1 VNINDVWRIPL
12 LLGKKILSKL
22 RTRSA
27 DESGARED
35 TDYELG
41 LELARQGRHDE
52 AVAQF
57 QLALQTG
64 DNVAE
69 TYLALGLSYERL
81 DRTDKAIK
89 AYLEAVHTKADLTEG
104 YRNLGLAYDGLG
116 QFLNAIRMH
125 MKAIRLR
132 PNDVELRK
140 NLGFAYFNVGSYPEA
155 IKAYKQALELN
166 PEDAAI
172 HYNLGLVYL
181 DLEDWEG
188 AVQCQK
194 AITELGETATAT
206 NLADEIDRQI
216 LRSGRTVSKNR
227 DTLPDEPELVRAE
240 QNGFTVIEL
249 LIVLTIISVLSG
261 FALMQITRARQAMI
275 RENAARQFAGYLEKA
290 RLDSLRRHPT
300 TSGQMAQV
308 SIINATFYTVT
319 IDANGDAALDAPT
332 VVSLVPE
339 GLQLNGPF
347 PRTIYFNWR
356 GRTVDAGGNVAS
368 PSFVTISNTL
378 TSRIDLTT
386 EGQPSLAGAPVGSAV
401 NNSAA
406 PTPNFRPVTQFTP

>member
-1 VNINDVWRIPL
+1 MCLEDARL
-12 LLGKKILSKL
+12 LLRKKILEKL
-22 RTRSA
+22 LIRTP
-27 DESGARED
+27 DESVEPED
-35 TDYELG
+35 SHYELG

-52 AVAQF
+52 AVSELQR
-57 QLALQTG
+57 ALQTG
-64 DNVAE
+64 ENLGE
-69 TYLALGLSYERL
+69 THLALGSSYEALGRNE
-81 DRTDKAIK
+81 KAIK
-89 AYLEAVHTKADLTEG
+89 AYSQAIRIKANLTEG
-104 YRNLGLAYDGLG
+104 YRKLGLAYDRSG

-132 PNDVELRK
+132 PDDVELRK
-140 NLGFAYFNVGSYPEA
+140 NLGFAYFNVGSYSEA

-166 PEDAAI
+166 SQDAAI

-194 AITELGETATAT
+194 AITELGETAMAT
-206 NLADEIDRQI
+206 NLTDEIDRQI
-216 LRSGRTVSKNR
+216 LRNGRAVSKR
-227 DTLPDEPELVRAE
+227 REVLPKDPELASAG

-249 LIVLTIISVLSG
+249 LIVLSIISVISG
-261 FALMQITRARQAMI
+261 FALMQITRARQVMI

-290 RLDSLRRHPT
+290 RVDSLRRHPMA
-300 TSGQMAQV
+300 SGQMAQV
-308 SIINATFYTVT
+308 SIINATFYTVI
-319 IDANGDAALDAPT
+319 IDANGDGALDSPT
-332 VVSLVPE
+332 VVSLAPD

-356 GRTVDAGGNVAS
+356 GRTVDAAGNVAL

-386 EGQPSLAGAPVGSAV
+386 EGQPSLSGAPVGSAV

-406 PTPNFRPVTQFTP
+406 PDPNFRPVTQFTP

>member
-1 VNINDVWRIPL
+1 MCLEDARL
-12 LLGKKILSKL
+12 LLRKKILEKL
-22 RTRSA
+22 LIRSP
-27 DESGARED
+27 DESVEPED
-35 TDYELG
+35 SHYELG

-52 AVAQF
+52 AVSELQR
-57 QLALQTG
+57 ALQTG
-64 DNVAE
+64 ENLGE
-69 TYLALGLSYERL
+69 TYLALGSSYEAL
-81 DRTDKAIK
+81 GRTEKAIK
-89 AYLEAVHTKADLTEG
+89 AYSQAVGIKADLTEG
-104 YRNLGLAYDGLG
+104 YRSLGLAYDRSG

-132 PNDVELRK
+132 PDDVELRK
-140 NLGFAYFNVGSYPEA
+140 NLGFAYFNVGSYSEA

-166 PEDAAI
+166 SQDAAI

-194 AITELGETATAT
+194 AITELGETAMAA
-206 NLADEIDRQI
+206 NLTDEIDRQI
-216 LRSGRTVSKNR
+216 LRNGRAVSKKR
-227 DTLPDEPELVRAE
+227 EVLPKDPELASAG

-249 LIVLTIISVLSG
+249 LIVLSIISVVSG
-261 FALMQITRARQAMI
+261 FALMQITRARQVMI

-290 RLDSLRRHPT
+290 RVDSLRRHPM

-319 IDANGDAALDAPT
+319 IDANGDGTVDSPT
-332 VVSLVPE
+332 VVSLAPD

-356 GRTVDAGGNVAS
+356 GRTVDAAGNVAL

-386 EGQPSLAGAPVGSAV
+386 EGQPSLSGAPVGSAV

-406 PTPNFRPVTQFTP
+406 PSPSLRPVTQFTP